1 MRMRMDRYEWY
12 LGALRKKKRNM
23 YTNTEKKRKG
33 VYALVLPSEFELEQI
48 KKRTDF
54 SAREDEVVVAH
65 NAMFFS
71 LASKAK
77 PRLEEKVQALQ
88 ESWKRGA
95 VRQDHRMLCLGLG
108 RSDLALL
115 MEEGRITFT
124 ATSDLIIET
133 RH

>member
-1 MRMRMDRYEWY
+1 MQ
-12 LGALRKKKRNM
+12 K
-23 YTNTEKKRKG
+23 KKRKG
-33 VYALVLPSEFELEQI
+33 VYALVLPSEFEQI

-65 NAMFFS
+65 NAMFFP

-77 PRLEEKVQALQ
+77 PRLEEEVEALQ
-88 ESWKRGA
+88 ESWKRWA

-115 MEEGRITFT
+115 MEED
-124 ATSDLIIET
+124 DLLPELLKEG
-133 RH
+133 